1 MPTQDLKDHLDKIR
15 RTFDTNKLL
24 RQSIDNQTVVAY
36 YVESDYGYRVF
47 HSTEGCLHLALNF
60 DGKFGLDGYY
70 GQARIVQEH
79 INRIRPVSV
88 LELGSGKGFNSIYL
102 AKQNPTT
109 KFVGIDLTPEH
120 VTFARARAREIANLR
135 FEIGDFQ
142 DLSFYP
148 ETFDLVFAI
157 DSMCYA
163 SNVSRALSEA
173 SRILKTGGY
182 LNVIDGFRQARFNHL
197 DSDIQL
203 AAKLAEASMAV
214 DHFWMIEN
222 WLGVA
227 QKNNFSVSS
236 FEDISE
242 AILPNLVKLQHLA
255 KGYFKYPILSKALL
269 QILPVNLIKNSIA
282 GLLMPITVRA
292 GAHGYFSITLR
303 RS

>member
-1 MPTQDLKDHLDKIR
+1 MPAQDLKDHLDKIR
-15 RTFDTNKLL
+15 SIFDTNKLF
-24 RQSIDNQTVVAY
+24 RQGIDNQTIVDY
-36 YVESDYGYRVF
+36 FVESDYGYRVF

-60 DGKFGLDGYY
+60 DGKFGVEGYY
-70 GQARIVQEH
+70 GQARKVQEH
-79 INRIRPVSV
+79 INQIRPVSV

-109 KFVGIDLTPEH
+109 KFVGIDLTPKH
-120 VTFARARAREIANLR
+120 VTIARGRARQIANLR

-142 DLSFYP
+142 DLRFCP

-157 DSMCYA
+157 DTMCYA
-163 SNVSRALSEA
+163 SNVSRALSQA

-182 LNVIDGFRQARFNHL
+182 LSVIDGFRQAGFNEL

-203 AAKLAEASMAV
+203 AAKLAEVSMAV

-222 WLGVA
+222 WLEVA
-227 QKNNFSVSS
+227 QKIDFSVLNV
-236 FEDISE
+236 EDLSE

-255 KGYFKYPILSKALL
+255 KGYFEYPVLSKVLL
-269 QILPVNLIKNSIA
+269 QLLPVNLIKNSIA

-292 GAHGYFSITLR
+292 DAHGYFSITLR